1 MRMRRKALAMQARV
15 LREGSACGISRGCR
29 NLRLRGWRGIGTGFP
44 LNDHRGARVFLPMN
58 NPIHSIRKRLSPSTI
73 IATAA
78 LVAAMGGTAYAAD
91 VIIDSP
97 DELGDDVVTQRSTA
111 DDAIGTAQL
120 KDRAVTQLR
129 EAHPHLRARVA
140 VNGAGQATLLAGD
153 VNTFTGLQRIQKGQV
168 RVTFDTQNTLG
179 VGRNLSTCAFT
190 ATPEAAFKNGTG
202 PLKKLRVYT
211 SVASGSSVDVF
222 TLEDRDA
229 LGEEG
234 VDASFSLVADC

>member
-1 MRMRRKALAMQARV
+1 MITAA
-15 LREGSACGISRGCR
+15 
-29 NLRLRGWRGIGTGFP
+29 
-44 LNDHRGARVFLPMN
+44 ARVFLPMN
-58 NPIHSIRKRLSPSTI
+58 DSIHSIRKRLSPSTI

-91 VIIDSP
+91 VIINSP

-179 VGRNLSTCAFT
+179 AGRNLSTCALT
-190 ATPEAAFKNGTG
+190 ATPEVAFVNGKG
-202 PLKKLRVYT
+202 PGVKKLRVYT
-211 SVASGSSVDVF
+211 FFGSGSSVDVF
-222 TLEDRDA
+222 TLEDRDE
-229 LGEEG
+229 LGEVP
-234 VDASFSLVADC
+234 VDTGFSLVADC